1 MPSPSPRSVLPAAA
15 SALSAAVV
23 RGPVRDA
30 VVLGAHRLG
39 LYLEVDGSVLPVVPS
54 DAVALPTALR
64 LGARS
69 TSLPDSPLPWGVG
82 AGDRVRVGGGR
93 VELPVGDVVAV
104 RTWRPAR
111 VRRVASGATCP
122 GDRAGVEAL
131 LLGATA
137 GCDPWLAPA
146 TTAVLIAS
154 LSSDD
159 GALAGLAGLVGRGR
173 GLTPSGDD
181 ALAGAL
187 LVAHALRTSRP
198 LVTAV
203 RARLGTTTA
212 VSAALLAA
220 ATDGF
225 AARPVV
231 ALVDA
236 VVLGHVGATSRAL
249 PEVVAIG
256 HTSGRDLVTGVLAAL
271 RTAATGEAT
280 TTTQTRIPT
289 GRSAA

>member
-1 MPSPSPRSVLPAAA
+1 M
-15 SALSAAVV
+15 
-23 RGPVRDA
+23 
-30 VVLGAHRLG
+30 
-39 LYLEVDGSVLPVVPS
+39 
-54 DAVALPTALR
+54 
-64 LGARS
+64 
-69 TSLPDSPLPWGVG
+69 
-82 AGDRVRVGGGR
+82 
-93 VELPVGDVVAV
+93 LPVGDVVAV

-111 VRRVASGATCP
+111 VRRVAAGASCP
-122 GDRAGVEAL
+122 GGRAGVEAL
-131 LLGATA
+131 LLAATQ

-146 TTAVLIAS
+146 TAAFLARHECGS
-154 LSSDD
+154 GRRDD
-159 GALAGLAGLVGRGR
+159 RLRTHDEEVEGVGLVGRGR

-203 RARLGTTTA
+203 RERLGTTTA

-231 ALVDA
+231 TLVDA
-236 VVLGHVGATSRAL
+236 VVLGHVDATARAL

-256 HTSGRDLVTGVLAAL
+256 HTSGRDLVTGVLVAL
-271 RTAATGEAT
+271 RAGATGAAAV
-280 TTTQTRIPT
+280 TTQTRIPT